1 MSEGQ
6 IARSGPKILGYG
18 GGTRVRWGGSPP
30 IPPMSDNPAE
40 TSNSWVQLH
49 SNAHCGF
56 PPIPP
61 MSDNPARKVHEVSF
75 FLGGGGTIWFI
86 RVVKILGMGGM
97 RNSQWISVM
106 GSRKHQSV
114 SVMVFRN
121 RQWVSVIVYYRDR
134 LTLSQVR
141 YGDWLTLSE
150 AHFGNWQTL
159 SQAC

>member
-1 MSEGQ
+1 MPCHFTTAFRFRLSWNRNYE
-6 IARSGPKILGYG
+6 IASRFRLYRNRILVPFRYPTGNFVSGRTLG
-18 GGTRVRWGGSPP
+18 GGPP
-30 IPPMSDNPAE
+30 HPPMSDNPA
-40 TSNSWVQLH
+40 
-49 SNAHCGF
+49 
-56 PPIPP
+56 
-61 MSDNPARKVHEVSF
+61 
-75 FLGGGGTIWFI
+75 IWFI
-86 RVVKILGMGGM
+86 RVLKILGMGGTVRM
-97 RNSQWISVM
+97 RNSQWVSVM